1 MGLRFVFFASRAH
14 EKQQKNKKS
23 RGAYTKL
30 IILSL
35 EQIVHM
41 PCVNRSVMSLT
52 LRIQVGEKW
61 GKMPCVNRSMKK
73 LKIGIQVGAPGAKI
87 SKRKAKILGVSC
99 RRDALF

>member
-30 IILSL
+30 IIFSL

-52 LRIQVGEKW
+52 LRI
-61 GKMPCVNRSMKK
+61 
-73 LKIGIQVGAPGAKI
+73 
-87 SKRKAKILGVSC
+87 
-99 RRDALF
+99 